1 MQPAFSALACLW
13 QGAVGEV
20 VVGHAVEQAVEEVGW
35 VGGVGRSQGAG
46 ETRSSLQG
54 EFPSMTATDDVVEM
68 VIWLCVALV
77 WLVVPWLVAWS
88 RFTLRPFRRLDPLL
102 LHP

>member
-1 MQPAFSALACLW
+1 MQPAFSALAGLW
-13 QGAVGEV
+13 RGAVGEV

-68 VIWLCVALV
+68 VIWLVCGFGLVGRALV
-77 WLVVPWLVAWS
+77 GGLVPV
-88 RFTLRPFRRLDPLL
+88 
-102 LHP
+102 HPAPV

>member
-35 VGGVGRSQGAG
+35 VGLVGRSQGAG

-68 VIWLCVALV
+68 VIWLVCGFGLVGRALV
-77 WLVVPWLVAWS
+77 WWLGPGSPCA
-88 RFTLRPFRRLDPLL
+88 RLDV
-102 LHP
+102 